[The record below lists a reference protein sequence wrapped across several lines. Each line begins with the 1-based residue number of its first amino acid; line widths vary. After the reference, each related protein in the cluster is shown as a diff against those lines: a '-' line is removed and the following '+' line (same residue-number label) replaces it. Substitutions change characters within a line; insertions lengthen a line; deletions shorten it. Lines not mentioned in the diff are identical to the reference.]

1 MKKVLI
7 LGAGRSAA
15 ALIDYMSQE
24 GERND
29 WQVQVVDAAPDII
42 EQYERKYENVQASQ
56 LDVLDDNAR
65 ENLLQSASLVI
76 SMLPARFHI
85 HVAESCIK
93 LKIHLLTASY
103 VDEEVQQLEEQIK
116 KQGLIFLYECG
127 LDPGIDHMSAMQMID
142 NIRQKGGHVTSFQ
155 SFCGGLMAPG
165 SDDNPWRYKFTWN
178 PRNVVL
184 AGKGG
189 TAQYIYKGIYKNIPH
204 HQLFKRLTMVEIPEY
219 GDFESYPNRDS
230 LKYRELYGLY
240 KAETILRGTLRRPG
254 FCSAWHAFV
263 QLGLTD
269 DSYQVRNVENMT
281 YAEFTRSYL
290 PYSKDDLLT
299 NFSRYIGVDISSEVM
314 QRIKWLGILDDK
326 PIRLQKAT
334 PAQVMQQ
341 LLESR
346 WQARQEDKDMIVMQ
360 HQIEY
365 QIKDEHKKITSSLVS
380 TGEIAN
386 LSGMAKT
393 VGYPLGIA
401 AKLILQD
408 KIKERGLMI
417 PIHQE
422 IYAPVLEELKKMNIK
437 FIDKEES
444 LTPMSE
450 GQFKS

>member
-1 MKKVLI
+1 MKKILI

-15 ALIDYMSQE
+15 ALIDYLSQV
-24 GERND
+24 GQQNG
-29 WQVQVVDAAPDII
+29 WQIKVVDAAVEII
-42 EQYERKYENVQASQ
+42 QLYESRYDNVQASQ
-56 LDVLDDNAR
+56 LNVLDATAR
-65 ENLLQSASLVI
+65 EALVKETDLVI

-85 HVAESCIK
+85 HVAESCLK
-93 LKIHLLTASY
+93 LNKHLLTASY
-103 VDEEVQQLEEQIK
+103 VDDDVQQLAPKVKE
-116 KQGLIFLYECG
+116 QGLIFLYECG

-142 NIRQKGGHVTSFQ
+142 KIRRQNGHVTSFQ

-189 TAQYIYKGIYKNIPH
+189 TAQYIYHGIYKNIPH
-204 HQLFKRLTMVEIPEY
+204 HQLFKRLTMVEIPDY

-230 LKYRELYGLY
+230 LKYKELYGLHQ
-240 KAETILRGTLRRPG
+240 AATILRGTLRRPG

-314 QRIKWLGILDDK
+314 QRIKWLGILDEK
-326 PIRLQKAT
+326 PIGLKKAT

-341 LLESR
+341 LLENKWTAKPTDR
-346 WQARQEDKDMIVMQ
+346 DMIVMQ

-365 QIKDEHKKITSSLVS
+365 QVHDELRKLTSSLV
-380 TGEIAN
+380 TIGEISN

-393 VGYPLGIA
+393 VGYPLGIV
-401 AKLILQD
+401 AKLILQN
-408 KIKERGLMI
+408 KISQRGLMI
-417 PIHQE
+417 PVHQE
-422 IYAPVLEELKKMNIK
+422 IYEPVLQELSHMNIA
-437 FIDKEES
+437 FVEQEES
-444 LTPMSE
+444 LTPVPVD
-450 GQFKS
+450 